1 MSMFKHFVEG
11 VASGI
16 VSVVSE
22 RSGPRRRQCGDDLLP
37 AAWLVDR

>member
-1 MSMFKHFVEG
+1 MFADFVKN

-16 VSVVSE
+16 VSVVTEQLSV
-22 RSGPRRRQCGDDLLP
+22 SATAQCGDDLLP